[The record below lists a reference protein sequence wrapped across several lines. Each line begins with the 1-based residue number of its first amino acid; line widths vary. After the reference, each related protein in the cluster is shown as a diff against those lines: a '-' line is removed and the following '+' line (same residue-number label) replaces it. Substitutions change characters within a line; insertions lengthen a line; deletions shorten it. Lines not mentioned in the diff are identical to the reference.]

1 MRFLL
6 VGVSGNVMSMVYSC
20 GMCVIYIFIYVLY
33 YHHHDSILRVDI
45 QNKNVIVIVTAT

>member
-20 GMCVIYIFIYVLY
+20 GMCVCYIYVLY
-33 YHHHDSILRVDI
+33 DDDDSILRVDI
-45 QNKNVIVIVTAT
+45 VKKNVIVIVTAA